1 MAILFAPDSVFLQRF
16 LRAGGFYKHDI
27 DGLIGPQSK
36 AAVALFEHDA
46 ANVRTELG
54 GFDQRSET
62 TIGTML
68 IATQRAARRFLAAT
82 ASAGLSS
89 GLSARL
95 ISGTR
100 TFAQQDA
107 LFAQGRTKPGNKVTN
122 ARGGQS
128 NHNFGIAWDV
138 GIFTSSGGYIDDLAS
153 KGKMSRSAVESE
165 YKKLGPVGRTLGL
178 FWGGDWSKPD
188 RPHFQMLDNDQLAS
202 VRESFLHGGTIV

>member
-16 LRAGGFYKHDI
+16 LRAGGYYKHDI
-27 DGLIGPQSK
+27 DGLIGDFTTG
-36 AAVALFEHDA
+36 ALALFETDT
-46 ANVRTELG
+46 ANVRVELG
-54 GFDQRSET
+54 TFDKRTES

-68 IATQRAARRFLAAT
+68 VATQRAARKFMKAT
-82 ASAGLSS
+82 VGAGLSDD
-89 GLSARL
+89 LVARL

-107 LFAQGRTKPGNKVTN
+107 LFAQGRTKPGKKVTN

-138 GIFTSSGGYIDDLAS
+138 GIFTGSGSYIDDLAE
-153 KGKMSRSAVESE
+153 KGKMSKSAVEAE
-165 YKKLGPVGRTLGL
+165 YKKLGPVGKTLGL

-188 RPHFQMLDNDQLAS
+188 RPHFQMLDNDRLAS
-202 VRESFLHGGTIV
+202 IREAFLNGGTIV